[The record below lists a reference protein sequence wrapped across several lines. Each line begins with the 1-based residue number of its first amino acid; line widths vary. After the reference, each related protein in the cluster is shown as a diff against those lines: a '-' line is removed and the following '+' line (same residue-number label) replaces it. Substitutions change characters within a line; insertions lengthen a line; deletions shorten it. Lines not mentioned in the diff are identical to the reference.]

1 MNKKLVWA
9 LISIVIAA
17 ILIFSG
23 IKIYYK
29 VNQKEWLAI
38 AGKATSQGMEF
49 QNKAKIK
56 EAIVEYEKAL
66 VYYGRTVED
75 DNQLYIVLFN
85 NLAGAYGA
93 DKQYEKAKNYYEKAL
108 GLYKKH
114 NGERPSAVFASFYNN
129 MGGVYLEEK
138 KYRLAGANLLKSL
151 EILKSL
157 PKKSRDD
164 FARMAASLTNLGE
177 IYRDN
182 ADFSNA
188 IKYFGQ
194 ALQIDTQNMG
204 EESIVTAVDYN
215 NLGLAYMNNKEYK
228 KSLKNYKSALK
239 IVKKLNPK
247 DLNVKVLESN
257 IEYLNKKIAEGKK

>member
-1 MNKKLVWA
+1 MNKKLIWILV
-9 LISIVIAA
+9 SIVIAA

-23 IKIYYK
+23 VKLYYNL
-29 VNQKEWLAI
+29 NQEKWLII
-38 AGKATSQGMEF
+38 AEESTRKGMDF
-49 QNKAKIK
+49 QNKAKVK
-56 EAIVEYEKAL
+56 EAIAEYENAL
-66 VYYGRTVED
+66 VYYGRTVDD
-75 DNQLYIVLFN
+75 DNQLYIVLYN

-93 DKQYEKAKNYYEKAL
+93 DKQYDKAKEFYEKAL
-108 GLYKKH
+108 ELYKKH
-114 NGERPSAVFASFYNN
+114 NGDRPSAVLASFYNN

-182 ADFSNA
+182 ADFPNA

-194 ALQIDTQNMG
+194 ALQIDKQNIG

-215 NLGLAYMNNKEYK
+215 NLGLAYMNNK
-228 KSLKNYKSALK
+228 NYKESLENYRKSLK
-239 IVKKLNPK
+239 IVKKINPD

-257 IEYLNKKIAEGKK
+257 IEYLKKQIAEGKK

>member
-1 MNKKLVWA
+1 MNKKLIWILVAVVA
-9 LISIVIAA
+9 LA

-23 IKIYYK
+23 VKLYYNI
-29 VNQKEWLAI
+29 NQEKWLTI
-38 AGKATSQGMEF
+38 AEEATRKGMDF
-49 QNKAKIK
+49 QNKAMVKK
-56 EAIVEYEKAL
+56 AIGEYEKAL
-66 VYYGRTVED
+66 VYYGRTVDD
-75 DNQLYIVLFN
+75 DNQLYIILFN

-93 DKQYEKAKNYYEKAL
+93 DKQFEKAKEFYEEAL
-108 GLYKKH
+108 VLYKKL

-182 ADFSNA
+182 ADFPNA

-194 ALQIDTQNMG
+194 ALEIDKQNIG

-228 KSLKNYKSALK
+228 NSLTNYKKSLQ
-239 IVKKLNPK
+239 IVKKLNPE

-257 IEYLNKKIAEGKK
+257 IEYLQKKIAEGKK